1 MKKITR
7 SALAVLFTAML
18 SSCTNPFITISKS
31 EADQSTTSVTL
42 DKSEMKIG
50 IGETG
55 QLTASV
61 SPDSLSCKDVYWTS
75 SDESV
80 FSIDDVIVTGISA
93 GNGLATVTTVIDSR
107 RSSCAVQIA
116 KRVTITFDS
125 QGGSSVNKIFCFP
138 GDEIMAPSSP
148 SYDGFAFAGW
158 YTDSACTTAV
168 NFVTNSDGYSMYTVP
183 VVESN
188 ASSAAIT
195 FYAKWIADG
204 TAVTVSFNYNGHGTD
219 ATIASKTGSTITLP
233 TPDSVSGYTFCGW
246 YTSSDFSSACYAPG
260 SDFTVAGA
268 AVFYAKWIDTGSTV
282 AVTGITINK
291 SAVSLTVG
299 NSVTLSATVSPS
311 NATNTA
317 VTWTSSNT
325 AAASVT
331 SSGILTGITAGS
343 ASITATTSDGGYT
356 APCAVTVT
364 AGAVTVTGVTLSS
377 SSLTLAAGETAP
389 LTATVTPSDA
399 ADTSVTWS
407 SDTPSVAT
415 VSGGTVKAVASGS
428 AVIRVTTTD

>member
-80 FSIDDVIVTGISA
+80 FSVDNGTVTGISA
-93 GNGLATVTTVIDSR
+93 GTGLATVTTVIDSR
-107 RSSCAVQIA
+107 TSSCAVQIA
-116 KRVTITFDS
+116 KRVTIVFDS

-148 SYDGFAFAGW
+148 SYEGYAFAGW
-158 YTDSACTTAV
+158 YTDSACTAAV

-183 VVESN
+183 IVESST
-188 ASSAAIT
+188 SSAVIT

-204 TAVTVSFNYNGHGTD
+204 TAVTVSYNYNGHGTD
-219 ATIASKTGSTITLP
+219 AAVASMTGSTITLP
-233 TPDSVSGYTFCGW
+233 APGAVSGYTFCGW
-246 YTSSDFSSACYAPG
+246 YTSSDFSSACYAAG
-260 SDFTVAGA
+260 SSFTVIGD
-268 AVFYAKWIDTGSTV
+268 VTFYAKWIDAGSAV
-282 AVTGITINK
+282 SVTGITLTK
-291 SAVSLTVG
+291 SVLSLAAG
-299 NSVTLSATVSPS
+299 NSVTLTAVISPS
-311 NATNTA
+311 DATNTA
-317 VTWTSSNT
+317 VIWSSSNS

-331 SSGILTGITAGS
+331 SSGIVTGIAAGS
-343 ASITATTSDGGYT
+343 STITATTSDGGYT
-356 APCAVTVT
+356 ASCEVTVT
-364 AGAVTVTGVTLSS
+364 GGTVAVSGVTLSS
-377 SSLTLAAGETAP
+377 SSLSLSAGETAL
-389 LTATVTPSDA
+389 LTATVTPA
-399 ADTSVTWS
+399 
-407 SDTPSVAT
+407 
-415 VSGGTVKAVASGS
+415 
-428 AVIRVTTTD
+428 